1 MDYLTKWPEVYA
13 APDQTAPTIVKLLVE
28 ELISRHGVPNQ
39 LLSDRG
45 PSFLSKLLLGVCD
58 CMGIK
63 KINTSA
69 YHPQS
74 DGLVERFNRTL
85 TDRLAKS
92 VTPGQKEWDD
102 RLPYVLFAYRAT
114 QQVSTGESPFFLVY
128 GRDPKLPTETVLCPP
143 NHREFLNLDDYK
155 SVMLQGMSTAWDRAQ
170 KSLLKAQ
177 KQQKKQHDKAA
188 KNSDFLVGDRVF
200 VCMPAMKTGQ
210 LRKLS
215 RPYKGPYRVISTYPN
230 GVKVH
235 PINQPR
241 AEAIR
246 VALNRVRRCPEEIQ
260 DCDGAER
267 PSVMATQGM
276 PQDDQYQGMGL
287 LSTLM
292 ESK

>member
-1 MDYLTKWPEVYA
+1 
-13 APDQTAPTIVKLLVE
+13 
-28 ELISRHGVPNQ
+28 
-39 LLSDRG
+39 
-45 PSFLSKLLLGVCD
+45 
-58 CMGIK
+58 
-63 KINTSA
+63 
-69 YHPQS
+69 
-74 DGLVERFNRTL
+74 
-85 TDRLAKS
+85 
-92 VTPGQKEWDD
+92 
-102 RLPYVLFAYRAT
+102 
-114 QQVSTGESPFFLVY
+114 
-128 GRDPKLPTETVLCPP
+128 
-143 NHREFLNLDDYK
+143 
-155 SVMLQGMSTAWDRAQ
+155 MLQGMSTAWDRAQ

-200 VCMPAMKTGQ
+200 VCMPAMKTGP

-276 PQDDQYQGMGL
+276 PQDDQYQGDG
-287 LSTLM
+287 STVDTDGEQVKSDATTTFSPNAQDSTWGTRLRPRKISSRM
-292 ESK
+292 T